1 MSALPRLRPPYEG
14 VTPVKRAEKLDLI
27 GAALGVVVAAI
38 AAYAFT
44 RAVAAGDPWPTAV
57 VCALGAIAGLIQAYL
72 SWRSYRV
79 GTFQRSGPLWVA
91 FRAVLWAAVLVQL
104 VAQLWPGVYR

>member
-1 MSALPRLRPPYEG
+1 MNR
-14 VTPVKRAEKLDLI
+14 TQKFDLI
-27 GAALGVVVAAI
+27 GCGVGIMMAAG
-38 AAYAFT
+38 AAYT
-44 RAVAAGDPWPTAV
+44 SMWAVAAGDPWPTAV
-57 VCALGAIAGLIQAYL
+57 VCALAAIAGMIQAYL

-91 FRAVLWAAVLVQL
+91 FRAVLWVAVLVQL